1 MLSSLLRR
9 PLQLNW
15 RTFMA
20 VGVALGSWNSD
31 STLMHQEQRWQSK
44 LGDHCLSDV
53 KLVHF
58 TWTHPPRPH
67 HTPAVFHLL
76 LEHIAQAMG
85 SSRGPGLGSILA
97 RMSSI
102 WSAYVCSPGATLG
115 IRYPG
120 PIWSQPK
127 NPLCLLVVLM
137 DFGSQLLVG
146 RLVVLLRRSIH
157 PWEPF
162 YENQF
167 YVCTF
172 AWTVLTPCQN
182 WFWYLDC
189 LCF

>member
-1 MLSSLLRR
+1 
-9 PLQLNW
+9 
-15 RTFMA
+15 MA

-44 LGDHCLSDV
+44 LWDHCLSDV

-120 PIWSQPK
+120 PI
-127 NPLCLLVVLM
+127 
-137 DFGSQLLVG
+137 
-146 RLVVLLRRSIH
+146 
-157 PWEPF
+157 
-162 YENQF
+162 
-167 YVCTF
+167 
-172 AWTVLTPCQN
+172 
-182 WFWYLDC
+182 
-189 LCF
+189 